1 MDLTIAEGFALLALK
16 DETGE
21 KQGQFVEYGLAG
33 SALSELILRGKL
45 AQDQAKPKRLDI
57 IDTATTGD
65 RFLDFCLSILL
76 KAGSGKKIST
86 YVHKLAGKSKLF
98 REQALSLVEKGV
110 LRTESKS
117 FLVFNWTQYPE
128 ADAITE
134 ETLKEHL
141 AAVMFGGKAAE
152 ARDCV
157 IIALAEKTQLLG
169 KNFDKSEI
177 RAHKARIKEIAKGD
191 MLAAKAT
198 VAAIEAALAAV
209 IAATTVTT
217 VAATTGS

>member
-1 MDLTIAEGFALLALK
+1 
-16 DETGE
+16 
-21 KQGQFVEYGLAG
+21 
-33 SALSELILRGKL
+33 
-45 AQDQAKPKRLDI
+45 
-57 IDTATTGD
+57 
-65 RFLDFCLSILL
+65 
-76 KAGSGKKIST
+76 
-86 YVHKLAGKSKLF
+86 
-98 REQALSLVEKGV
+98 
-110 LRTESKS
+110 
-117 FLVFNWTQYPE
+117 
-128 ADAITE
+128 
-134 ETLKEHL
+134 
-141 AAVMFGGKAAE
+141 MFDGKAPV
-152 ARDCV
+152 ARDSV